1 MEEAAARP
9 AKASQVC
16 KSCKDRKRKCDK
28 ALPKCSLC
36 ARKNLR
42 CDYRY
47 NRTQSAAL
55 LSPTSPAAPE
65 ATGTDTGGTL
75 SRPPLNDNPTA
86 AIPPLTLSTI
96 LFLDPTLL
104 QHGPL
109 QLELYQH
116 GTHIP
121 TDLLNILGGPEEIRL
136 MTNEFFTTVHLWMP
150 IISNQRFRDVCL
162 RYDFQTRPDAVLLLL
177 AMRLVV
183 KTPVQDPRLGDYD
196 RVKRFHQRV
205 EESAALSVRVLQANI
220 FIALYEL
227 GHGLYPSAYMT
238 IGACARYMYALGI
251 NGTSSRNV
259 NMNPPRP
266 MSLVDIE
273 ERRRAWWAVVILDRF
288 VSIASPTRPFASPD
302 PELDD
307 LLPVDDGDWDNGNV
321 NPSNLCTIATPR
333 TTHMSRFSLLCQ
345 AARVLGKVICFLN
358 RSGPRNGPGNRP
370 GPASSTGNA
379 ERDSLDEEEER
390 IQLDTTLHAMLTA
403 AMQVDEPDLD
413 TITFIYSTMMALY
426 TPSLSSATSIATAT
440 TTPQSQPPFDA
451 ATRASA
457 LIAEVTNARLAN
469 MLDRTCLSG
478 RDPGGMS
485 PWRVYFAYRA
495 LGVHMRTLREVGK
508 GPENSWIY
516 LRLIE
521 AQEVLAAGA

>member
-1 MEEAAARP
+1 MEAAARP
-9 AKASQVC
+9 TQALQVC

-36 ARKNLR
+36 ARKKLR

-47 NRTQSAAL
+47 DRIESNTLVSSS
-55 LSPTSPAAPE
+55 SPGAPT
-65 ATGTDTGGTL
+65 ATATATL
-75 SRPPLNDNPTA
+75 SHSSANDNIRA
-86 AIPPLTLSTI
+86 AVPPVTLSTI

-109 QLELYQH
+109 QLELDHH
-116 GTHIP
+116 GTQIP
-121 TDLLNILGGPEEIRL
+121 TDLVAGLGGVEEIRL
-136 MTNEFFTTVHLWMP
+136 VTDEFFTTVHLWMP
-150 IISNQRFRDVCL
+150 IISKQRFYDVCL
-162 RYDFQTRPDAVLLLL
+162 RHDSHTRGDVVLLLL
-177 AMRLVV
+177 AMRLIV
-183 KTPVQDPRLGDYD
+183 KTPVQDPRIGDYD

-205 EESAALSVRVLQANI
+205 EGSGALSVLVLQANI

-227 GHGLYPSAYMT
+227 GHGLYPTAYMT

-266 MSLVDIE
+266 MSLVDVE
-273 ERRRAWWAVVILDRF
+273 ERRRTWWAVVILDRF

-307 LLPVDDGDWDNGNV
+307 LLPVDDEDWDNGNI
-321 NPSNLCTIATPR
+321 NTSDLCTIATPR

-358 RSGPRNGPGNRP
+358 RSGPRNGTN
-370 GPASSTGNA
+370 N
-379 ERDSLDEEEER
+379 DSDETDSRHEDEER

-413 TITFIYSTMMALY
+413 TITFIYRY
-426 TPSLSSATSIATAT
+426 VHFLSSLCSFF
-440 TTPQSQPPFDA
+440 P
-451 ATRASA
+451 
-457 LIAEVTNARLAN
+457 
-469 MLDRTCLSG
+469 CLG
-478 RDPGGMS
+478 
-485 PWRVYFAYRA
+485 
-495 LGVHMRTLREVGK
+495 
-508 GPENSWIY
+508 ENKK
-516 LRLIE
+516 RKNK
-521 AQEVLAAGA
+521 